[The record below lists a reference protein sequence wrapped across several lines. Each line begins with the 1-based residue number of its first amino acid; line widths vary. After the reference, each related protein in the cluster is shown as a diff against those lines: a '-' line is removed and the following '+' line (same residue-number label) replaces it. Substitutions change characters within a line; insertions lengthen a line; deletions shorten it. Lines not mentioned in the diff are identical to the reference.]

1 MIYRT
6 FGKTGWRVS
15 VVGLGTWN
23 LGNQWG
29 ELSDQEATDILLTA
43 IDNGMNLLDTAESYG
58 IPNGMSELRI
68 GKTLTPSMRDKLI
81 IVSKIGNW
89 GSRTGAPVPKTG
101 VDAIRLCGHACLG
114 RMQTDR
120 IDVMLCHEGSIED
133 PSVYIEGFDT
143 LCEEG
148 FVRTYGISTNSLS
161 VLKNFYELSNGVCA
175 VVEVDYSLIN
185 RKPEAGFLDY
195 CTEKNLGILVRGPLA
210 KGVLSGKYN
219 RESVFADTVRDDWN
233 PGQLRSRRIRRHAGQ
248 SGDDQTNHWR
258 RLKTRG
264 NRSPVYHLSQIQPR
278 RHPGRDKSRTSH
290 RQCAGRCRF
299 TGRRPVSEIGGIWEE
314 TSNANTGS
322 F

>member
-1 MIYRT
+1 M
-6 FGKTGWRVS
+6 
-15 VVGLGTWN
+15 L
-23 LGNQWG
+23 
-29 ELSDQEATDILLTA
+29 AA

-120 IDVMLCHEGSIED
+120 IDVMLCHEGGIED

-148 FVRTYGISTNSLS
+148 FVRTYGISTNSLD
-161 VLKNFYELSNGVCA
+161 VLKNFYEMSNGVCA

-219 RESVFADTVRDDWN
+219 RESVFGDTIRDDWN
-233 PGQLRSRRIRRHAGQ
+233 PGQSDREEYEDMLDRLEVIKEAIGDDSKLVETALRYVISHKSNPVVIPGATKVEQVIDNAHAGAALL
-248 SGDDQTNHWR
+248 DENLYR
-258 RLKTRG
+258 KLG
-264 NRSPVYHLSQIQPR
+264 NM
-278 RHPGRDKSRTSH
+278 
-290 RQCAGRCRF
+290 
-299 TGRRPVSEIGGIWEE
+299 GGNI
-314 TSNANTGS
+314 
-322 F
+322 

>member
-29 ELSDQEATDILLTA
+29 ELNDREATDIILAA

-68 GKTLTPSMRDKLI
+68 GKTLTSSMRDKLI

-89 GSRTGAPVPKTG
+89 GSRTGASVPKTG
-101 VDAIRLCGHACLG
+101 ADAIRLCGHACLG

-133 PSVYIEGFDT
+133 PTVYIEGFDT
-143 LCEEG
+143 LCQEG
-148 FVRTYGISTNSLS
+148 FVRTYGISTNSLD

-195 CTEKNLGILVRGPLA
+195 CTEKNLGILVRGPIGQRRLIRQIQPRKRIWRHRA
-210 KGVLSGKYN
+210 RRL
-219 RESVFADTVRDDWN
+219 E
-233 PGQLRSRRIRRHAGQ
+233 PGTIRSRRIRRNAGQ
-248 SGDDQTNHWR
+248 AGDNQRGHWR

-264 NRSPVYHLSQIQPR
+264 NRTPICHLAQIQSR
-278 RHPGRDKSRTSH
+278 RHPGRDKGRTSN
-290 RQCAGRCRF
+290 R
-299 TGRRPVSEIGGIWEE
+299 
-314 TSNANTGS
+314 
-322 F
+322 